1 MQLYFPHH
9 LKYKVPEKLFF
20 IPRLWSN
27 MNFFY
32 VAPCSN
38 GRSKNRLCWEKLT
51 DILIHP
57 ENTDCRCPGV
67 RANITTRA
75 FLFYPLRERHSASW
89 KAAESSLSSKTGAR
103 LTTAD
108 FYCESLRPTL
118 HLKKAHLPQT
128 AQPLWSFN
136 VNTGD
141 TSLSETEHSE
151 AKWPVN
157 WTSSA
162 EPQSS
167 RHLSSRSGVCFT
179 VMSKCSTFLTSACLT
194 ISTK

>member
-1 MQLYFPHH
+1 MLPPAAMEG
-9 LKYKVPEKLFF
+9 VR
-20 IPRLWSN
+20 IGS
-27 MNFFY
+27 
-32 VAPCSN
+32 A
-38 GRSKNRLCWEKLT
+38 GEKLT

-67 RANITTRA
+67 RANITTTA
-75 FLFYPLRERHSASW
+75 FLFYPLRERRSASW